1 VLPRVD
7 QEVEIKCAT
16 LTTPITESAVYRGSK
31 RTCFF
36 ITQMPL
42 NTGNAARRRPVLGV
56 SWSNQLRSVTMKKR
70 IALVLGSGGA
80 RGYAHI
86 GVIEELER
94 RGYDIACIA
103 GCSMGAVVGGIY
115 AAGKL
120 RQYREWIES
129 LDYLDVLRLVDVSFR
144 LGAIRGEKVF
154 GQIREIVG
162 EINIEDLRIPYT
174 AVATD
179 LTNQQEIW
187 FQEGCLHQAMRA
199 SAAIPSLFTPVI
211 QGDRVLVDGGLLN
224 PLPIVPVVSSHCD
237 LIVAVN
243 LNSTTQGHYQLPVIE
258 RPPAVKRRFDHMISS
273 LGSRLPFR
281 RKLDAN
287 GGDVLRLPQN
297 SLKASA
303 APIENP
309 WLTSE
314 PADPQGQQSAASPQG
329 ERAPKSATG
338 SIIVDNVG
346 PASLLDLIN
355 QSFEVMQ
362 TSLAQY
368 KIAGYPPD
376 ILINVP
382 KRVCRFFEFYKAPEL
397 IALGREIAS
406 DTLDRYEADHRS
418 GN

>member
-1 VLPRVD
+1 M
-7 QEVEIKCAT
+7 
-16 LTTPITESAVYRGSK
+16 S
-31 RTCFF
+31 
-36 ITQMPL
+36 
-42 NTGNAARRRPVLGV
+42 
-56 SWSNQLRSVTMKKR
+56 KR

-86 GVIEELER
+86 GVIEELEA
-94 RGYDIACIA
+94 RGYEIACIA
-103 GCSMGAVVGGIY
+103 GCSMGSVVGGIY

-120 RQYREWIES
+120 NEYRDWTQS
-129 LDYLDVLRLVDVSFR
+129 LDYLDVLRLLDVSFR

-154 GQIREIVG
+154 GKIREIVG
-162 EINIEDLRIPYT
+162 EINIEDLSIPFT

-199 SAAIPSLFTPVI
+199 SAAIPSLFTPVV
-211 QGDRVLVDGGLLN
+211 QGKRMLVDGGLLN

-243 LNSTTQGHYQLPVIE
+243 LNSTNQQHYELPVIE
-258 RPPAVKRRFDHMISS
+258 RAPALKGRFDLMMNS
-273 LGSRLPFR
+273 LGSRLPSFR
-281 RKLDAN
+281 RKSSEDDELLLLENLSESAPAEAIN
-287 GGDVLRLPQN
+287 PWHQHPPTTAT
-297 SLKASA
+297 KAS
-303 APIENP
+303 
-309 WLTSE
+309 T
-314 PADPQGQQSAASPQG
+314 
-329 ERAPKSATG
+329 PKSASG
-338 SIIVDNVG
+338 SRVADLSG
-346 PASLLDLIN
+346 PASLLELIN

-397 IALGREIAS
+397 IMLGRQIAS
-406 DTLDRYEADHRS
+406 DTLDKYERGDV
-418 GN
+418 

>member
-1 VLPRVD
+1 
-7 QEVEIKCAT
+7 
-16 LTTPITESAVYRGSK
+16 
-31 RTCFF
+31 
-36 ITQMPL
+36 
-42 NTGNAARRRPVLGV
+42 
-56 SWSNQLRSVTMKKR
+56 MKKR
-70 IALVLGSGGA
+70 VALVLGSGGA

-86 GVIEELER
+86 GVIEEIER
-94 RGYDIACIA
+94 RGYDIACVA

-120 RQYREWIES
+120 DQYRQWIEG

-144 LGAIRGEKVF
+144 LGAMRGEKVF
-154 GQIREIVG
+154 GQIRKIVG
-162 EINIEDLRIPYT
+162 EVNIEDLRIPYT

-199 SAAIPSLFTPVI
+199 SAAIPSLFTPVM
-211 QGDRVLVDGGLLN
+211 QGNRMLVDGGILN

-237 LIVAVN
+237 LIIAVN
-243 LNSTTQGHYQLPVIE
+243 LNATNQKHYQLPVIQ
-258 RPPAVKRRFDHMISS
+258 RPPAFKSRFNNLLSS
-273 LGSRLPFR
+273 MGSRLPFR
-281 RKLDAN
+281 RKQAEEL
-287 GGDVLRLPQN
+287 LRLEQQT
-297 SLKASA
+297 LAREA
-303 APIENP
+303 AELDNP
-309 WLTSE
+309 W
-314 PADPQGQQSAASPQG
+314 PDGPQPQVRQAAGAAQG
-329 ERAPKSATG
+329 NGAPKSATG
-338 SIIVDNVG
+338 SVIIDNVG

-376 ILINVP
+376 ILVNVP

-406 DTLDRYEADHRS
+406 DTLDRYEEEGR
-418 GN
+418 

>member
-1 VLPRVD
+1 
-7 QEVEIKCAT
+7 
-16 LTTPITESAVYRGSK
+16 
-31 RTCFF
+31 
-36 ITQMPL
+36 
-42 NTGNAARRRPVLGV
+42 
-56 SWSNQLRSVTMKKR
+56 MKKR
-70 IALVLGSGGA
+70 VALVLGSGGA

-120 RQYREWIES
+120 DLYRDWIQS

-154 GQIREIVG
+154 GQIRNIVG

-179 LTNQQEIW
+179 LTHQQEIW

-199 SAAIPSLFTPVI
+199 SAAIPSLFTPMM
-211 QGDRVLVDGGLLN
+211 QGNRMLVDGGLLN

-237 LIVAVN
+237 LIIAVN
-243 LNSTTQGHYQLPVIE
+243 LNSTSQNCYQLPVIQ
-258 RPPAVKRRFDHMISS
+258 RAPAFKSRFDNLMNS
-273 LGSRLPFR
+273 LGSHMPFR
-281 RKLDAN
+281 TKHANDLLELEQELLKPAPDAALN
-287 GGDVLRLPQN
+287 PWIESSRPDGQQP
-297 SLKASA
+297 AA
-303 APIENP
+303 APTHE
-309 WLTSE
+309 
-314 PADPQGQQSAASPQG
+314 G
-329 ERAPKSATG
+329 APKSASG
-338 SIIVDNVG
+338 SFIIDNVG

-406 DTLDRYEADHRS
+406 DTLDRYEREAH
-418 GN
+418 

>member
-1 VLPRVD
+1 M
-7 QEVEIKCAT
+7 
-16 LTTPITESAVYRGSK
+16 SK
-31 RTCFF
+31 R
-36 ITQMPL
+36 
-42 NTGNAARRRPVLGV
+42 V
-56 SWSNQLRSVTMKKR
+56 
-70 IALVLGSGGA
+70 ALVLGSGGA

-86 GVIEELER
+86 GVIEEIER
-94 RGYDIACIA
+94 RGYDIACVA

-120 RQYREWIES
+120 EEYRNWIES

-144 LGAIRGEKVF
+144 LGAIRGDKVF
-154 GQIREIVG
+154 GQIRKIVG
-162 EINIEDLRIPYT
+162 EINIEQLRIPYT

-199 SAAIPSLFTPVI
+199 SAAIPSLFTPVM
-211 QGDRVLVDGGLLN
+211 QGNRMLVDGGILN

-237 LIVAVN
+237 MIIAVN
-243 LNSTTQGHYQLPVIE
+243 LNATNQKQYQLPVIE
-258 RPPAVKRRFDHMISS
+258 RPAAFKMRFDSLLSS

-281 RKLDAN
+281 RKPAEELIRIEQEIVAEGLAPPSPWLAGTADPEGQQPA
-287 GGDVLRLPQN
+287 
-297 SLKASA
+297 A
-303 APIENP
+303 AP
-309 WLTSE
+309 
-314 PADPQGQQSAASPQG
+314 
-329 ERAPKSATG
+329 EREGAPKSATG
-338 SIIVDNVG
+338 SFIIDNVG

-376 ILINVP
+376 VLINVP

-397 IALGREIAS
+397 IALGREIAR
-406 DTLDRYEADHRS
+406 DTLDNYEGVKR
-418 GN
+418 

>member
-1 VLPRVD
+1 
-7 QEVEIKCAT
+7 
-16 LTTPITESAVYRGSK
+16 
-31 RTCFF
+31 
-36 ITQMPL
+36 
-42 NTGNAARRRPVLGV
+42 
-56 SWSNQLRSVTMKKR
+56 MKKR

-103 GCSMGAVVGGIY
+103 GCSMGAVIGGIY

-120 RQYREWIES
+120 PEYKAWIES

-187 FQEGCLHQAMRA
+187 FQEGNLHSAMRA
-199 SAAIPSLFTPVI
+199 SAAIPSLFTPVV
-211 QGDRVLVDGGLLN
+211 QGNRTLVDGGLLN

-243 LNSTTQGHYQLPVIE
+243 LNSTNQKQYQLPVIE
-258 RPPAVKRRFDHMISS
+258 RPAAFKMRFDSLLSS

-281 RKLDAN
+281 RKPAEELIRIEQEIVAE
-287 GGDVLRLPQN
+287 GLAPPSPWLADVADPEGQQP
-297 SLKASA
+297 AA
-303 APIENP
+303 AP
-309 WLTSE
+309 
-314 PADPQGQQSAASPQG
+314 
-329 ERAPKSATG
+329 EREGAPKSATG
-338 SIIVDNVG
+338 SFIIDNVG

-376 ILINVP
+376 VLINVP

-397 IALGREIAS
+397 IALGREIAR
-406 DTLDRYEADHRS
+406 DTLDNYEGVKR
-418 GN
+418 